1 MVYTAPDMAFKKI
14 QSAAEGEMVLL
25 ARADDGTSVKAQSE
39 EGNITIYIENAD
51 GLMDEVNVMPDET
64 EVECAVSE
72 AYRWLSICD
81 PVYGLTD
88 ETATAEEELT
98 PAEFQRERESREA
111 ELDDLMYDLI
121 SSILFD
127 NDDYE
132 LIITDE
138 LIQEC
143 KNAVLSIMGWK
154 YKIGGIYRPT
164 YIPDGD
170 NGGLKPSLHPYD
182 EYQPPKK

>member
-1 MVYTAPDMAFKKI
+1 MKMVYTTPDMAFKKI
-14 QSAAEGEMVLL
+14 QSATSGEMVLL
-25 ARADDGTSVKAQSE
+25 ARTDDGTSVKAQLEDGS
-39 EGNITIYIENAD
+39 IAVYVENAD
-51 GLMDEVNVMPDET
+51 GLMEELNVMPDET
-64 EVECAVSE
+64 EVECAVLDV
-72 AYRWLSICD
+72 YR
-81 PVYGLTD
+81 VYGVT
-88 ETATAEEELT
+88 EEAATADEELT
-98 PAEFQRERESREA
+98 PAEFQRELDSREA
-111 ELDDLMYDLI
+111 ELDDMMYDLI

-154 YKIGGIYRPT
+154 YKIKGIYRPT

-170 NGGLKPSLHPYD
+170 NGLKPSLHPYD
-182 EYQPPKK
+182 EYVPKK

>member
-1 MVYTAPDMAFKKI
+1 MVYTAPDVAFKKI
-14 QSAAEGEMVLL
+14 QAASSGEMVLL
-25 ARADDGTSVKAQSE
+25 ARTDDGTSVKAQPE
-39 EGNITIYIENAD
+39 DGNITIYIENTD
-51 GLMDEVNVMPDET
+51 GLMDEFNVVPDET
-64 EVECAVSE
+64 EVECAVAE
-72 AYRWLSICD
+72 AYKWFSIDD
-81 PVYGLTD
+81 PVYGLTE

-98 PAEFQRERESREA
+98 PAEFQRELESREA

-132 LIITDE
+132 LIITNE

-170 NGGLKPSLHPYD
+170 NGGLKPSLYPYD
-182 EYQPPKK
+182 EYVPKK

>member
-1 MVYTAPDMAFKKI
+1 MIYTAPDMAFKKI
-14 QSAAEGEMVLL
+14 QSATSGEMVLL
-25 ARADDGTSVKAQSE
+25 ARTDDGTSVKAQLE
-39 EGNITIYIENAD
+39 EGNVAVYVENVD
-51 GLMDEVNVMPDET
+51 GLVDQMNVIPDET

-72 AYRWLSICD
+72 AYKWFCIN
-81 PVYGLTD
+81 PVYELTEGAAAD
-88 ETATAEEELT
+88 EELT
-98 PAEFQRERESREA
+98 PAEFQRELDSREA
-111 ELDDLMYDLI
+111 ELDDMMYDLI

-127 NDDYE
+127 SDDYE
-132 LIITDE
+132 LVITDD

-154 YKIGGIYRPT
+154 YKIKGIYRPT

-182 EYQPPKK
+182 EYVPKK